1 MCESENQVYIVNNFA
16 WGGILLSVLITLV
29 NYVLFHFKDTLAQL
43 VHEYKQANKALR
55 HDFLELKK
63 LYVESQEDVQ
73 LLRERM
79 RRQSSSSSSHGD
91 EMSEMLTEGKEEY
104 ILQLEEYKQQ
114 V

>member
-1 MCESENQVYIVNNFA
+1 M
-16 WGGILLSVLITLV
+16 LLVLTTLAV
-29 NYVLFHFKDTLAQL
+29 IFIFKDTLLQL
-43 VHEYKQANKALR
+43 VHECKQANKALR

-91 EMSEMLTEGKEEY
+91 ETSEMLTEGKEEY
-104 ILQLEEYKQQ
+104 ILQLEEYKEQ